1 MDSTLR
7 SLSRLI
13 AGLAIAGLIAMIA
26 LPAMAQQGIAVERLP
41 VLESPTSLVQS
52 GPSTSAKPS
61 QAVQKKKTDKAA
73 VAKKPAAKAQPA
85 KTASATKKPA
95 KKPPVKATVAKK
107 KAQPAG
113 VTRT

>member
-13 AGLAIAGLIAMIA
+13 AGLAITGLIAMIA
-26 LPAMAQQGIAVERLP
+26 LPALAQQGIAIERLP
-41 VLESPTSLVQS
+41 VLESPTSLVQA
-52 GPSTSAKPS
+52 GPSTSARPS
-61 QAVQKKKTDKAA
+61 QAVQKKKADKATA
-73 VAKKPAAKAQPA
+73 AKKPAAKTQPA

-95 KKPPVKATVAKK
+95 KKPPVKASVVKK

-113 VTRT
+113 VVRT